1 MSDKKHEAM
10 GATDKI
16 EEGAMEAIS
25 KSETYIRNNRNTI
38 ITIAVVVLVAIAGIL
53 AYHYLYKKPRV
64 EKAQAAMFRAEQVFG
79 VDSFALALNGNGADV
94 VGFLQIID
102 KYGSTPSGNLAQA
115 YAGISYYNLGEY
127 DKAIEHLKKFKSK
140 DTMAN
145 PSVYGLIGDCYVDM
159 DKVEEGVKYFE
170 KAAERADNDLLSP
183 IYLIK
188 AGIAYEALGNT
199 EKAKA
204 SYQTIL
210 DKYSASD
217 FRVEAEKYLQAL
229 EMK

>member
-1 MSDKKHEAM
+1 MSDNKHEVKD
-10 GATDKI
+10 ATDKL

-25 KSETYIRNNRNTI
+25 KSEVYIRNNRNKI
-38 ITIAVVVLVAIAGIL
+38 ITISVVILVVIAGVL
-53 AYHYLYKKPRV
+53 AYHYLYNKPRV
-64 EKAQAAMFRAEQVFG
+64 GKAEAAMFRAEQAFG

-94 VGFLQIID
+94 VGFLDIID

-127 DKAIEHLKKFKSK
+127 DKAIDHLKKFKSK

-145 PSVYGLIGDCYVDM
+145 PSIYGLIGDCYVDM
-159 DKVEEGVKYFE
+159 DKVAEGVKYFE
-170 KAAERADNDLLSP
+170 EAAKRADNDLLSP

-188 AGIAYEALGNT
+188 AGIAYEALGDV

-204 SYQTIL
+204 SYQTII
-210 DKYSASD
+210 DKYTASD
-217 FRVEAEKYLQAL
+217 YRVEAEKYLQAL
-229 EMK
+229 ELK